1 MGRIFGRGELKQA
14 VLVVL
19 ASLGTAHGYAI
30 MGELKDRVGQGWKP
44 SPGAIY
50 PALLALVERGLVET
64 TEEDGTRMYS
74 LTASGRREARSLSVA
89 ERWADLSAR
98 AASGEQRVTVGSL
111 LDAFAAD
118 SDVRRRLPD
127 ADQRGLIASILERAS
142 AEIEQ
147 AMNQGENHG

>member
-30 MGELKDRVGQGWKP
+30 MGELKDRVGGGWKP

-74 LTASGRREARSLSVA
+74 LTASGRQEARSLSVA

-98 AASGEQRVTVGSL
+98 ASSGEQRVTVGSL
-111 LDAFAAD
+111 LDSFAAE
-118 SDVRRRLPD
+118 SDVRRRLTNT
-127 ADQRGLIASILERAS
+127 DQREVIESILERAG
-142 AEIEQ
+142 AEIGVYAAED
-147 AMNQGENHG
+147 AA